1 MFEIYTDDTARLKRI
16 ALFGGG
22 SLVIGLILLGLN
34 AVGPLFM
41 EDGYGWSNLVFAVVG
56 VVITVLASRPTYYAL
71 EKLDEP

>member
-22 SLVIGLILLGLN
+22 SLVIGLTILVFN

-41 EDGYGWSNLVFAVVG
+41 AGGYGWSNLVFAVVG
-56 VVITVLASRPTYYAL
+56 VVITLLASRPTYYAM
-71 EKLDEP
+71 EKLDDS